1 MTRNETREL
10 LEKVASGKLSVNEA
24 INDLRMDPIRDIDI
38 AKLDTHR
45 GLRQGIGE
53 IIYGAGKTP
62 EQIDRI
68 AHALWEDGQETILV
82 TRMSQE
88 AAAYFRKD
96 IPFQYY
102 EDARAAVIGK
112 MIPVDA
118 PGYILVMTAG
128 TSDIPVAE
136 EAAITAETLGNEVHR
151 VYDAGVAGVHRLL
164 NHTDDIVNAR
174 VIIAI
179 AGMEGALASVVGGLA
194 DCPVIAVPTSV
205 GYGTAFGGVTALL
218 AMLNSCASGV
228 SVVNIDNGFG
238 AGYLASMINHMEG

>member
-88 AAAYFRKD
+88 AAEYFRKD
-96 IPFQYY
+96 IPFQ
-102 EDARAAVIGK
+102 
-112 MIPVDA
+112 
-118 PGYILVMTAG
+118 
-128 TSDIPVAE
+128 
-136 EAAITAETLGNEVHR
+136 
-151 VYDAGVAGVHRLL
+151 
-164 NHTDDIVNAR
+164 
-174 VIIAI
+174 
-179 AGMEGALASVVGGLA
+179 
-194 DCPVIAVPTSV
+194 
-205 GYGTAFGGVTALL
+205 
-218 AMLNSCASGV
+218 
-228 SVVNIDNGFG
+228 
-238 AGYLASMINHMEG
+238 